1 MSEETGGKRHLV
13 FTDAEI
19 NAAESIACTMIRE
32 GDRFTADRVIEVY
45 ERLLDVTANAK
56 IRLHYELYHL
66 APDGTEA
73 KQ

>member
-1 MSEETGGKRHLV
+1 MDSKTSGKQHLA

-45 ERLLDVTANAK
+45 ERLLDVTAEAK
-56 IRLHYELYHL
+56 LRLKYELTTVK
-66 APDGTEA
+66 PTVEGFEP
-73 KQ
+73 